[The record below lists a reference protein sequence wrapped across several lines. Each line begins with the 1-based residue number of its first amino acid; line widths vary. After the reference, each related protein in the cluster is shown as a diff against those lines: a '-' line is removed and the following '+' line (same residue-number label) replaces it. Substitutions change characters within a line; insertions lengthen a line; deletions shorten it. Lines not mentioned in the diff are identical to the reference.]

1 MKEAIETTLR
11 DKLETTGSLSS
22 LQTPRP
28 DLLEQPNLPVEAA
41 GNPRR

>member
-11 DKLETTGSLSS
+11 DNLETTGSLSS
-22 LQTPRP
+22 LQAPWP
-28 DLLEQPNLPVEAA
+28 DLLERPNPPVEAA